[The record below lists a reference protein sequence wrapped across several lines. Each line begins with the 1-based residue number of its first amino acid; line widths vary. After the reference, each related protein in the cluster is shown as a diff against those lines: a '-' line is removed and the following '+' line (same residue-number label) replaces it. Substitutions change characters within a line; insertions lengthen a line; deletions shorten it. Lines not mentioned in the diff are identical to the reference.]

1 MLQGHEMGNRKDEL
15 YDALKL
21 KVALDIEGVSLSG
34 HAADKLREEKK
45 LRILEY
51 CAPGKFA
58 TTKKYYDII
67 NPARLKHDFG
77 IYLLT
82 DSNSPY
88 ELVEEGGVFGITH
101 RGKYLTDISFDEE
114 PEFYGKK
121 TKDGTRMK
129 DIARDRSNSKLDKS
143 IVICYSEE
151 CAVKDKGQT
160 CLFCT
165 FNAKKKTDGVDDVP
179 VWKYPHQ
186 IGETVKAAYDEGYK
200 HLTIT
205 GGFIPERRELEY
217 YLDVAES
224 IKEALGTDTFNG
236 TACIGAPLD
245 FSVIDKYKEAGFSTI
260 AFNTEVWGKQY
271 FEIVCPGKVEACG
284 GYDNW
289 IKAIE
294 YAVQV
299 FGKGRVR
306 SNFVAGLQPKEVLYE
321 GFEYLA
327 SIGVV
332 TIASSFK
339 AYGGSPLEG
348 HRTPTVDWHWEMQ
361 LRHAQILQKYGRT
374 YEEVFNAAPARFPVH
389 DILQIEDGS
398 WQGYKKEVKVS

>member
-1 MLQGHEMGNRKDEL
+1 MSSLKDEL
-15 YDALKL
+15 YDSLKL
-21 KVALDIEGVSLSG
+21 KVALDVEGVSLN
-34 HAADKLREEKK
+34 DNVINKLRELKR
-45 LRILEY
+45 LQVLEY
-51 CAPGKFA
+51 CAPGKYA
-58 TTKKYYDII
+58 SAKKYYNII
-67 NPARLKHDFG
+67 NPVKLKHDFG
-77 IYLLT
+77 IYLMT
-82 DSNSPY
+82 DQNSPY
-88 ELVEEGGVFGITH
+88 QVVEDNGRFGIEF
-101 RGKYLTDISFDEE
+101 RGEYLSDITFDEE
-114 PEFYGKK
+114 PGFYSKK
-121 TKDGTRMK
+121 TQDGTNMK
-129 DIARDRSNSKLDKS
+129 DIASDRSVSDIDKS

-165 FNAKKKTDGVDDVP
+165 FNAKKKTDGIEHKP
-179 VWKYPHQ
+179 IWKYPHQ
-186 IGETVKAAYDEGYK
+186 IAETVKTAYEDGYK

-217 YLDVAES
+217 YLDVAEN
-224 IKEALGTDTFNG
+224 IKETLGTETFNG

-245 FSVIDKYKEAGFSTI
+245 FNVIDKYKEAGFSTI
-260 AFNTEVWGKQY
+260 AFNTEVWGKNY
-271 FEIVCPGKVEACG
+271 FEIVCPGKVDACG

-299 FGKGRVR
+299 FGKGKVR
-306 SNFVAGLQPKEVLYE
+306 SNFVVGLQPKEVLYE
-321 GFEYLA
+321 GIEYLA

-339 AYGGSPLEG
+339 PYGGSPLEG
-348 HRTPTVDWHWEMQ
+348 HRTPTVDWHLEVQ
-361 LRHAQILQKYGRT
+361 LRNAEILRKYGRT

-398 WQGYKKEVKVS
+398 WSSYRKEEKVS